1 MWEPVLA
8 EGGTQGA
15 PLAARGKTR
24 EGSTGLKPHH
34 LWAPQSPRKWS
45 LPPGSG
51 SPTHLESALCLRPE
65 GAADWR
71 PQSRTSY
78 YPSRPSPGPSLN
90 TLGREGSGSARAAT
104 TREQGSRNT
113 GSQRLP
119 GSTTAPEE
127 GEAPA
132 RGAEAELGRRGW
144 GVPRGPGR
152 VAQGAGS

>member
-1 MWEPVLA
+1 MGTRAGGRGDAGSPIGSQRKD
-8 EGGTQGA
+8 EGGIHRFKA
-15 PLAARGKTR
+15 PSPLGPIEPQKVVPPAGIWESNAPGERSVSTPRGRCRLAA
-24 EGSTGLKPHH
+24 
-34 LWAPQSPRKWS
+34 
-45 LPPGSG
+45 
-51 SPTHLESALCLRPE
+51 
-65 GAADWR
+65 
-71 PQSRTSY
+71 QSRTSY

-113 GSQRLP
+113 GSQRLL